1 MTENQ
6 GVRKRL
12 ISSTALGTAPQRSKD
27 WIRLTQIAEV
37 EVTSEDREYPIE
49 SAFNFGDGPGWRAG
63 GSGKQTIRLLF
74 DRPQRLKRI
83 WLRFVETGAE
93 RTQEFTLRW
102 SADKERAAHEVVRQ
116 QWNFSPSGSPTE
128 IEDYEVDLS
137 AVSVLELAR
146 LVRYLRL
153 RRFHRASPFH
163 PGAPGTRPWTE
174 GPGEPR
180 AEPRGVVP
188 AL

>member
-1 MTENQ
+1 MTDNQ

-49 SAFNFGDGPGWRAG
+49 SVFNFGDGPGWRAG

-74 DRPQRLKRI
+74 DRPQSLKRI
-83 WLRFVETGAE
+83 WLRFVETE
-93 RTQEFTLRW
+93 VDRTQEFTLRW

-137 AVSVLELAR
+137 AVSVLELTINPDIGRGQAIATLAEWR
-146 LVRYLRL
+146 L
-153 RRFHRASPFH
+153 A
-163 PGAPGTRPWTE
+163 
-174 GPGEPR
+174 
-180 AEPRGVVP
+180 
-188 AL
+188 